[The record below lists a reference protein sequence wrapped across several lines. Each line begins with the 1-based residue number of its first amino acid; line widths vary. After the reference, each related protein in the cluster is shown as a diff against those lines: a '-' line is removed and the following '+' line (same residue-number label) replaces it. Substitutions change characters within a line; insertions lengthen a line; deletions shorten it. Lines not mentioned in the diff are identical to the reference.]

1 MCDNTETITQIASD
15 IKIIKSDVY
24 RIEKHLEKQNG
35 RIGEVESKV
44 VNIAKDVAIQKQRCS
59 LLSQFEEKQWSH
71 LQGHVDDNTSKVIEF
86 AKKNGV
92 QVAEI
97 VAIVGMFGK
106 ISGWW

>member
-1 MCDNTETITQIASD
+1 MCDNTKAIDQIASD
-15 IKIIKSDVY
+15 IKIMRADLD
-24 RIEKHLEKQNG
+24 RIEKHLDKQNG
-35 RIGEVESKV
+35 RIGSVEEKV
-44 VNIAKDVAIQKQRCS
+44 ILVAQDVAIQKNRCA
-59 LLSQFEEKQWSH
+59 LLSQFEEKSLTHIQD
-71 LQGHVDDNTSKVIEF
+71 HVNDNTNRAIEF

>member
-1 MCDNTETITQIASD
+1 MCDNTRAIEQIAAD
-15 IKIIKSDVY
+15 IKVIKADVS
-24 RIEKHLEKQNG
+24 RVEKHLDKQNG
-35 RIGEVESKV
+35 RIGAVEAKV
-44 VNIAKDVAIQKQRCS
+44 TNLAQNLAVQENRCA
-59 LLSQFEEKQWSH
+59 LLSQFEEKNFAH
-71 LQGHVDDNTSKVIEF
+71 LQGHIDSNTNKVIEF

>member
-1 MCDNTETITQIASD
+1 MCDNAKAIEQIAAD
-15 IKIIKSDVY
+15 IKIVKADLS
-24 RIEKHLEKQNG
+24 RIEKHLDKQNG
-35 RIGEVESKV
+35 RIGAVENKIV
-44 VNIAKDVAIQKQRCS
+44 TIGQDVAIQKNRCA
-59 LLSQFEEKQWSH
+59 LLSQFEEKNFAH
-71 LQGHVDDNTSKVIEF
+71 LQGHVEDNTSKVIEF